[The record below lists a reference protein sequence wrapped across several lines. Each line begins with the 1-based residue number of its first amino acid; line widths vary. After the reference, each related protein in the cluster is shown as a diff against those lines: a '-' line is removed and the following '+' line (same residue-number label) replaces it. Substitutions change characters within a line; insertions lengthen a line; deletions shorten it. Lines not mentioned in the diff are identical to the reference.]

1 MLKTTKVNTENTFEI
16 GVRIPPHSCGGGG
29 GEIGMKSL
37 FLDTLYKD
45 GGQGRKIQHY
55 GMELV
60 LP

>member
-1 MLKTTKVNTENTFEI
+1 MLKATKVNTENTFEI
-16 GVRIPPHSCGGGG
+16 GIRIPPHSCGGG

>member
-16 GVRIPPHSCGGGG
+16 GVRIPPSFLRGG

>member
-1 MLKTTKVNTENTFEI
+1 MIKEEI
-16 GVRIPPHSCGGGG
+16 PRIPAGGGI
-29 GEIGMKSL
+29 EIGMKSL